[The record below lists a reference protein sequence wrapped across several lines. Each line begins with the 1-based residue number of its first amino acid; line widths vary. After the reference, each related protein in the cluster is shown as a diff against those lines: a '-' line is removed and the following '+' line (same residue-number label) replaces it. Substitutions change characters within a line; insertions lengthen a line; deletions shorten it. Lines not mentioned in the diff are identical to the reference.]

1 MYRRKWNVYGK
12 GSSIDPSHKKI
23 FFIRH
28 GESEAY
34 VNIAATHTSKVHLT
48 SYGKQQASE
57 IAQRFCCAPARI
69 ISSHYARARETAQ
82 PTIDLFPD
90 TPWELLPAE
99 EFTYLGSL
107 DGVSCTMQERR
118 ALVQDY
124 WEVCNPR
131 LRDGNGESFEMFIK
145 RVRAVLDEI
154 WKQPDS
160 AVIFTH
166 EQFMIAVQG
175 LLEKWISDVPTEN
188 EMRHF
193 RKVLLKKEL
202 SHPYGQVL
210 ELPDALDEREHLVFW
225 DLSPVG
231 V

>member
-1 MYRRKWNVYGK
+1 MYKKWNVYGK
-12 GSSIDPSHKKI
+12 GSVIDPSNKKI
-23 FFIRH
+23 LFIRH

-57 IAQRFCCAPARI
+57 IAHRFCCAPSRI

-107 DGVSCTMQERR
+107 NGVSCTMQERR

-124 WEVCNPR
+124 WKRCDPWY
-131 LRDGNGESFEMFIK
+131 RDGCGESFVMFIK

-160 AVIFTH
+160 VVVFTH

-175 LLEKWISDVPTEN
+175 LLEGWISDVPTEK
-188 EMRHF
+188 EMRRF
-193 RKVLLKKEL
+193 KEKLLKKEL

-210 ELPDALDEREHLVFW
+210 ELPEALDERKHLVLR